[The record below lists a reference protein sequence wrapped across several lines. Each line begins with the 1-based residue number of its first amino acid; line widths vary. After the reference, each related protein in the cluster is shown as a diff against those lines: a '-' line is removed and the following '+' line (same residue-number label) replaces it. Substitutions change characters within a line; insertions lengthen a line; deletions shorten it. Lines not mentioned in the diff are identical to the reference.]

1 MCTLI
6 TERAFFLK
14 PHTPFIEY
22 ICTLVILVDF
32 YLIYFEGWVECMLLR
47 WKKICI
53 HFNLSYGVTY
63 TDNWSYVPVCP
74 LKLDQLLMIDVLN
87 LFQRVAWG
95 TKWCMAWIGS
105 LGINWGRRPVAS
117 KSQCLPTDAR
127 RGRDLAV
134 IHIHTQETRTPRSS
148 QQKLPKD
155 CHV

>member
-1 MCTLI
+1 M
-6 TERAFFLK
+6 K
-14 PHTPFIEY
+14 
-22 ICTLVILVDF
+22 
-32 YLIYFEGWVECMLLR
+32 GGVECLLLR

-117 KSQCLPTDAR
+117 RSQCLPTDAR
-127 RGRDLAV
+127 RDRDLAV

-148 QQKLPKD
+148 QQKLAKD
-155 CHV
+155 CHVQNRDQWCFKHTSYYIFREHWKLFFIDMILIYI

>member
-22 ICTLVILVDF
+22 MYPGNTCRFLFNLFWRV
-32 YLIYFEGWVECMLLR
+32 GWSACC
-47 WKKICI
+47 WDIKKICI

-63 TDNWSYVPVCP
+63 TDNWSFVPVCP

-87 LFQRVAWG
+87 LFQRATWG
-95 TKWCMAWIGS
+95 TRWCMAWIGS
-105 LGINWGRRPVAS
+105 LRINWGRRPVAS
-117 KSQCLPTDAR
+117 RSQCLPTDAR

-148 QQKLPKD
+148 QQKLAKD